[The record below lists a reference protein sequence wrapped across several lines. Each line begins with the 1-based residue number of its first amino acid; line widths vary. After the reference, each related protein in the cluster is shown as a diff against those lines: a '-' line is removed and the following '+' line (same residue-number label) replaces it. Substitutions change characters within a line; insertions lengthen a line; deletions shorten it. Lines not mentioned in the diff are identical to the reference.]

1 MLADLDLEDF
11 LALVEGQEVS
21 GEGRVEG
28 LGDLVVGRGDLE
40 VGPGD
45 LVVGLGD
52 LVVGLGDLVE
62 GLAYLENKF

>member
-28 LGDLVVGRGDLE
+28 LGDLVVG
-40 VGPGD
+40 
-45 LVVGLGD
+45 LGD